1 MHRPADNRHIQNGL
15 MWLAIVV
22 SLALLT
28 PWGIE
33 HRHSLQPRFALVAV
47 VCGTLSGAAFLVKG
61 VLTISSRRGGWR
73 AAALPFCF
81 AISSLLIAVT
91 FLWAGHD
98 PAAQNYTLGG
108 AVLFMMAAIVL
119 QQRARER
126 SESQ

>member
-1 MHRPADNRHIQNGL
+1 MKHGL
-15 MWLAIVV
+15 MWLAIVL

-28 PWGIE
+28 PWGIA
-33 HRHSLQPRFALVAV
+33 HRHALQPRFVLVAV
-47 VCGTLSGAAFLVKG
+47 VCCTLSGAAFLVNG
-61 VLTISSRRGGWR
+61 VVTIFSKRGGWK
-73 AAALPFCF
+73 AAALPFCY
-81 AISSLLIAVT
+81 AASSLLVAVT

-108 AVLFMMAAIVL
+108 AALFMIAAAVL